1 MSVCFMNLDNDHN
14 PPHFHA
20 EYNGEK
26 VLVDIVNAR
35 VLDGSFP
42 SRQLKLVLAW
52 TVIHHDELMQNWELA
67 RDGQPLYRISPLM

>member
-1 MSVCFMNLDNDHN
+1 MLYELDNDHN